1 MKIFTEN
8 KILWHGAAVAEWQG
22 GGNPYPIVMEIDP
35 SGACNGACPRC
46 VGGEHEGMLE
56 FSMFE
61 TLLDELV
68 GETEAIIFT
77 GGGEPTLHPYLG
89 TMMLEAHKLGFDCA
103 LITNGLKITYG
114 LAKDIMACCEWVRV
128 SLDAG
133 TEQMYKKTHNGTP
146 YQFNAV
152 CNSIATLVGIKK
164 DMGSSC
170 TIGVGYLVDNESI
183 PGMTDAMGLG
193 NMLGVDYLQFRPV
206 YLAPW
211 FDGPENIDL
220 MAYQKRYGRRWDYVS
235 RSYNITQSAVK
246 FDKLARCDM
255 RRKYSACHGQQFCG
269 VVTAT
274 GDVVLCC
281 LMRGVPGA
289 VLGNIYQESFYDIWN
304 GKRRQEVLKNLNMA
318 EDCPPL
324 CRCDGIN
331 EMLEKLKETPAH
343 VHFL

>member
-8 KILWHGAAVAEWQG
+8 KILWHGAQIAEWQS
-22 GGNPYPIVMEIDP
+22 GGNPYPIVMEVDP

-46 VGGEHEGMLE
+46 VGGEHKGMLE
-56 FSMFE
+56 LSMFE
-61 TLLDELV
+61 TLMDELV
-68 GETEAIIFT
+68 EETEAIIFT
-77 GGGEPTLHPYLG
+77 GGGEPTLNPALG
-89 TMMLEAHKLGFDCA
+89 VMITEADALGYDTA
-103 LITNGLKITYG
+103 LITNGLKMSCL
-114 LAKDIMACCEWVRV
+114 LAKTVIECCKWVRV

-133 TEQMYKKTHNGTP
+133 TPEMYKITHNGT
-146 YQFNAV
+146 QGEFNRV
-152 CNSIATLVGIKK
+152 CDTITRLVDAKK
-164 DMGSSC
+164 DTGSSC
-170 TIGVGYLVDNESI
+170 TVGIGYLVDNFSI
-183 PGMTDAMGLG
+183 NGMEDVMARGRV
-193 NMLGVDYLQFRPV
+193 LGVDYLQFRPV

-211 FDGPENIDL
+211 FDGPDGIDIE
-220 MAYQKRYGRRWDYVS
+220 AYRKIFRRRIDHGTNKYL
-235 RSYNITQSAVK
+235 ITQSAVK
-246 FDKLARCDM
+246 FDKLARHDLD
-255 RRKYSACHGQQFCG
+255 RKYSFCHGQQFCG

-281 LMRGVPGA
+281 LMRGVKGA
-289 VLGNIYQESFYDIWN
+289 VLGNIYKEAFYDIWN